1 MNMLSWSKLIVLA
14 GLCGWFGNYVY
25 KNPKGIYQQRLMAAE
40 NAKEQAAITHLT
52 TEITDL
58 KTRIFALNG
67 DRFAQEQVIRQD
79 LQMSC
84 TNEYVYLLPQK
95 SV

>member
-1 MNMLSWSKLIVLA
+1 MNMLSWSKLCVLA

-25 KNPKGIYQQRLMAAE
+25 KNPKGIRQQRLLAIE
-40 NAKEQAAITHLT
+40 NAHEQVAITQLS
-52 TEITDL
+52 TEIVDL
-58 KTRIFALNG
+58 KTKIFALNG
-67 DRFAQEQVIRQD
+67 DRFAQEQIIRQD

-95 SV
+95 PV